1 MSLWSKLFGGK
12 SGDAAG
18 AKPKANMHEHKG
30 FQIEVAPMK
39 ESGGYRVAA
48 TISKDVEGEAKT
60 HQMIRADTIAS
71 LEEAEEVTLH
81 KAKQFIDQMGDGI
94 FR

>member
-1 MSLWSKLFGGK
+1 MSFWSKLFGGT
-12 SGDAAG
+12 SGSTG
-18 AKPKANMHEHKG
+18 GGKATSNLHEHKD
-30 FQIEVAPMK
+30 FQIDVAPMK

-48 TISKDVEGEAKT
+48 TITKDVEGELKT